1 MLYPKKGDFK
11 ISYSSNKKLSSK
23 RKQEV
28 EELIDV
34 FKNLYE
40 ADVSYMQDEQSLEGW
55 MFINHIVLQWHY
67 KMVQLLTG
75 SKLSAKYSVED
86 MLSFLREIRKL
97 RINESWFIAEIPE
110 KYRKIL
116 QKIGL
121 HII

>member
-1 MLYPKKGDFK
+1 MLYSKKDK
-11 ISYSSNKKLSSK
+11 TKRSDSEINYSSKRKLSFK

-40 ADVSYMQDEQSLEGW
+40 ADVSYLQDEHALESW

-67 KMVQLLTG
+67 KTVQLLTG

-97 RINESWFIAEIPE
+97 RINES
-110 KYRKIL
+110 
-116 QKIGL
+116 
-121 HII
+121 